1 MALLVLAPAVHD
13 FPASQVPGWHS
24 GPTVEVSMLQAEC
37 EAADLKESYDVRWVT
52 FAAQSSPASLGDVP
66 FPVHQDDSHLLLDVL
81 LWGAQ
86 VALSALVSCCRG
98 CRLPGRVHHC
108 IT

>member
-1 MALLVLAPAVHD
+1 
-13 FPASQVPGWHS
+13 
-24 GPTVEVSMLQAEC
+24 MLQAEC
-37 EAADLKESYDVRWVT
+37 QAADLKESYDVRWVT

-86 VALSALVSCCRG
+86 VQLSALLSCCMACKLTSRI
-98 CRLPGRVHHC
+98 CHC
-108 IT
+108 LA